1 MSAFRQFLPFLICV
15 LAFIAPWPPVADVV
29 LFGSEMSPY
38 ELAKRHGE
46 VTVYLH
52 QPYVY

>member
-29 LFGSEMSPY
+29 LFGSEMNPY

-52 QPYVY
+52 QPYVN